1 MRMGAGKNSK
11 PPLRAPNWTENT
23 MDTIT
28 IRMVEPDDLTAC
40 HTIEARSFPPAEAA
54 WTTALRTRI
63 ETYPEGY
70 LVAELDKR
78 VVGQINS
85 ASTHKDDITDEEFKH
100 LVGHDPDGEN
110 IVIFS
115 LSVLPE
121 YRSRGIASRLLD
133 GFISHARDMGKSKV
147 MLLCKHDLVPYYER
161 RGFMDGGLSTS
172 THGGASWHVM
182 SMLL

>member
-1 MRMGAGKNSK
+1 MN
-11 PPLRAPNWTENT
+11 N
-23 MDTIT
+23 IT

-40 HTIEARSFPPAEAA
+40 HTIEARSFPPLEAA
-54 WTTALRTRI
+54 WTSALRTRI

-70 LVAELDKR
+70 LVAETGNR

-85 ASTHKDDITDEEFKH
+85 GSTSKNDISDAEFKQ

-121 YRSRGIASRLLD
+121 YRNQGIATRLLESFVD
-133 GFISHARDMGKSKV
+133 HARDMGKHKV
-147 MLLCKHDLVPYYER
+147 MLLCKPDIVPYYER
-161 RGFMDGGLSTS
+161 RGFTDGGLSTS
-172 THGGASWHVM
+172 THGGATWHVM
-182 SMLL
+182 SLTL

>member
-1 MRMGAGKNSK
+1 M
-11 PPLRAPNWTENT
+11 EN
-23 MDTIT
+23 IT

-40 HTIEARSFPPAEAA
+40 HTIEARSFPPLEAA
-54 WTTALRTRI
+54 WTSALRTRI

-70 LVAELDKR
+70 LVAELENR

-85 ASTHKDDITDEEFKH
+85 GSTSKDDISDAEFKQ

-121 YRSRGIASRLLD
+121 YRNRGIATRLLD
-133 GFISHARDMGKSKV
+133 GFVNHARDMGKHKV
-147 MLLCKHDLVPYYER
+147 LLLCKEDLVPYYQR
-161 RGFMDGGLSTS
+161 RGFAHGGLSAS
-172 THGGASWHVM
+172 THGGAVWHSM
-182 SMLL
+182 SLAL